1 MKIFPAIVRVTAI
14 ADKEWLQIRR
24 DSRSLILSILAPA
37 VLIMLFGYALT
48 VDVKNVSTVIYDQDK
63 TAASRNLIEKFSKTE
78 YLTITAYASNY
89 REVDKMI
96 DMGDAS
102 LAIVIPRSFEKTFKS
117 GKQADVQVIVDG
129 SDSTSATVSTGYVKA
144 IITGFNL
151 DIKIEELNRAGIS
164 SFKTPVDVKSRVWY
178 NPELRSKN
186 FIIPGLIVI
195 ILAIISALIAS
206 LTISRE
212 WERGTMETL
221 ITTPV
226 RPWEL
231 LIGKIIPY
239 LVIGLFDVIL
249 TACTGYF
256 VFDVPIKG
264 SFIEFYL
271 LALLFLTGT
280 SSLGV
285 LISAAT
291 KIQVL
296 SVQVAMVATYL
307 PSFILSG
314 FIFPIEN
321 MPVFVQ
327 GITYLIPARYLMVLV
342 KGIVLKGV
350 AASLLWMQIVFLA
363 VFAMLVI
370 IIGIKKIKVMLPEG

>member
-1 MKIFPAIVRVTAI
+1 MRLNRALVRVAAI

-24 DSRSLILSILAPA
+24 DGRSLILSILAPA
-37 VLIMLFGYALT
+37 MLIMLFGYALT
-48 VDVKNVSTVIYDQDK
+48 VDVKNVSTVVYDQDRS
-63 TAASRNLIEKFSKTE
+63 AASRHLIEKFSNTE
-78 YLTITAYASNY
+78 YLSITAYAENY
-89 REVDKMI
+89 RDADKMI
-96 DMGDAS
+96 DSGDAS
-102 LAIVIPRSFEKTFKS
+102 LVIVIPRNFEKTFKS
-117 GKQADVQVIVDG
+117 GKQADIQIIVDG

-144 IITGFNL
+144 IITGYNL
-151 DIKIEELNRAGIS
+151 DIRIEELNRAGIS
-164 SFKTPVDVKSRVWY
+164 SFKAPVDVKSRVWY
-178 NPELRSKN
+178 NPELRSRN

-231 LIGKIIPY
+231 LAGKIIPY

-256 VFDVPIKG
+256 VFNVPIKG
-264 SFIEFYL
+264 NFIEFYL

-291 KIQVL
+291 RMQVL

-363 VFAMLVI
+363 IFAALVI
-370 IIGIKKIKVMLPEG
+370 IIGIKKIKVTLPEG